1 MKRLAI
7 LLASSMLAILAITFS
22 LPARAEGGGKIT
34 GKITDQKTGE
44 ALIGATVTIEG
55 STRGAATDVNGEY
68 VISDV
73 PAGSSSI
80 LVTYLGYQNKQVSDI
95 EIKPGQ
101 VTSLNIVLNE
111 AATKQLAA
119 VTVKATYK
127 QESTNSLYAQQKN
140 SSRISDGIS
149 ADAIRRSPDRNT
161 AEVLKRVSGTSIQDN
176 KFVVVRGLGDRYNV
190 TTLNNSVMPSTEP
203 DKKAFS
209 FDVIPSTLVD
219 NIVISKT
226 ATPDL
231 PGDFAGGNVQVTTKD
246 FPEAKVVTLQV
257 GISGNTQTTFK
268 EFKQGS
274 VQKLDFLGGFS
285 NGSRS
290 LPGVWQRLNYTDYLS
305 APASQQVAV
314 TQRFQNSYG
323 VKHQF
328 NGYPGQNLQLNVGN
342 TKVFKNDAKL
352 GYVAS
357 LTYANNI
364 QRLVRDRNEFSFNED
379 AQPTFNYHD
388 NVYNFNNTLGGI
400 LNISY
405 SNKNSKYSIKNTYNN
420 SFTNSYTE
428 RTGAFVEGGP
438 ITLIQGSQTAPE
450 RSGII
455 NSVFEGQHF
464 LPASK
469 INIDYNISYG
479 NSHRKQPDQRVLEQ
493 FKQPGS
499 NDFTVNLSNFNQAA
513 IQNAGR
519 IYTDLVE
526 DIYGGRFNLTIPYTL
541 FKQSSKLKAGYL
553 GYYRDRDYTAT
564 VLGYAIAGGANGR
577 NIPLTNGLTAD
588 NIFSSANL
596 AQQGIA
602 LFTLPGYNINYKGT
616 VSQNAGYLMTDSKL
630 SEKVRVILGARV
642 ERYEQKINQP
652 GTNLKEQKYL
662 NTDILPS
669 LNLTYAVNG
678 QSNLRLAG
686 SQTVARPELRELA
699 RFQAYDFVT
708 DYNITGNDALKRT
721 KITNADLRYEIFP
734 SAGNII
740 SVSAFYKHFVNAIEQ
755 TNQGNKTFSYAN
767 APNAYD
773 FGAELEFRKRLDFI
787 EGQTYLKNFTIYA
800 NASYIRSEVNVVDGA
815 PRRPLQGQS
824 PYIINGG
831 LLYTTP
837 NNGLTVNLL
846 YNKIGPRLSFVGIL
860 GTRDIYE
867 KSRDVIDFQ
876 IGKRLMKNRGELKL
890 NVSDILAQPVRL
902 YVNYGNNDNRNYN
915 QNTDKVFQA
924 TRPGRNISLQYIYNF

>member
-7 LLASSMLAILAITFS
+7 IFISSIFATLAIAFS
-22 LPARAEGGGKIT
+22 LPAWAEGGGKIT

-44 ALIGATVTIEG
+44 PLIGATVTIEG
-55 STRGAATDVNGEY
+55 ASRGAATNVNGEY
-68 VISDV
+68 IINDV
-73 PAGSSSI
+73 PPGTNSI
-80 LVTYLGYQNKQVSDI
+80 LVSYLGYQNKEVSDVQV
-95 EIKPGQ
+95 KAGQ

-119 VTVKATYK
+119 VTVRATYK

-231 PGDFAGGNVQVTTKD
+231 PGDFAGGNVQVNTKD
-246 FPEAKVVTLQV
+246 FPESKVVTLQV

-268 EFKQGS
+268 DFKQGS
-274 VQKLDFLGGFS
+274 VQKLDFLGGYS

-328 NGYPGQNLQLNVGN
+328 KGYPGQNLQLNVGN
-342 TKVFKNDAKL
+342 TKVFKNDGKL

-364 QRLVRDRNEFSFNED
+364 QRLERDRNEYSFNED

-388 NVYNFNNTLGGI
+388 NVYNFTNTLGGI

-405 SNKNSKYSIKNTYNN
+405 SHRNSKYSIKNTYNN
-420 SFTNSYTE
+420 TFTNSYTE

-438 ITLIQGSQTAPE
+438 VTLTQGSQTAPE

-479 NSHRKQPDQRVLEQ
+479 NSYRKQPDQRVLEQ

-519 IYTDLVE
+519 IYTDLTE

-541 FKQSSKLKAGYL
+541 FKQPSKLKAGYL
-553 GYYRDRDYTAT
+553 GYFRDRDYTAT

-588 NIFSSANL
+588 NIFNSANL

-602 LFTLPGYNINYKGT
+602 LFTLPGYNINYRGT

-662 NTDILPS
+662 NTDVLPS
-669 LNLTYAVNG
+669 LNLTYALSQ

-708 DYNITGNDALKRT
+708 DYNITGNDALKRS

-734 SAGNII
+734 SVGSII
-740 SVSAFYKHFVNAIEQ
+740 SVSAFYKYFVNAIEQ

-773 FGAELEFRKRLDFI
+773 FGAELEFRKKLDFI
-787 EGQTYLKNFTIYA
+787 EGQAFFKNFTAYA

-837 NNGLTVNLL
+837 SNGLTVNLL
-846 YNKIGPRLSFVGIL
+846 YNKIGPRLNFVGIL

-876 IGKRLMKNRGELKL
+876 ISKRLMKNRGELKL

-915 QNTDKVFQA
+915 QSTDKIFQA
-924 TRPGRNISLQYIYNF
+924 TKPGRNISLQYIYNF

>member
-1 MKRLAI
+1 
-7 LLASSMLAILAITFS
+7 MLAIFAIAFS
-22 LPARAEGGGKIT
+22 LPAWAEGGGKIT

-44 ALIGATVTIEG
+44 PLIGATVTVEG
-55 STRGAATDVNGEY
+55 ASRGAATNVNGEY
-68 VISDV
+68 IINDV
-73 PAGSSSI
+73 PPGTNSI
-80 LVTYLGYQNKQVSDI
+80 TVSYLGYQNK
-95 EIKPGQ
+95 EITDVQIKAGQ

-119 VTVKATYK
+119 VTIRATFK

-231 PGDFAGGNVQVTTKD
+231 PGDFAGGNVQVNTKD
-246 FPEAKVVTLQV
+246 FPESKVVTLQV

-274 VQKLDFLGGFS
+274 VQKLDFLGGYS

-290 LPGVWQRLNYTDYLS
+290 LPAVWQRLNYTDYLS

-328 NGYPGQNLQLNVGN
+328 KGYPGQNLQLNVGN
-342 TKVFKNDAKL
+342 TKVFKNDGKL

-364 QRLVRDRNEFSFNED
+364 QRLKRDRNEFSFNED
-379 AQPTFNYHD
+379 AQPTFYYND
-388 NVYNFNNTLGGI
+388 NVYNFTNTLGGI

-405 SNKNSKYSIKNTYNN
+405 SHKNSKYSIKNTYNN
-420 SFTNSYTE
+420 TFTNSYTE

-438 ITLIQGSQTAPE
+438 VTLIQGSQTAPE

-479 NSHRKQPDQRVLEQ
+479 NSYRKQPDQRVLEQ

-499 NDFTVNLSNFNQAA
+499 NDFTINLSNFNQAA

-526 DIYGGRFNLTIPYTL
+526 DIYGGRFNLTIPYNL

-553 GYYRDRDYTAT
+553 GYYRDRDYLAT

-588 NIFSSANL
+588 NIFSSSNL

-662 NTDILPS
+662 NTDVLPS
-669 LNLTYAVNG
+669 LNLTYALSG

-734 SAGNII
+734 SAGNIV
-740 SVSAFYKHFVNAIEQ
+740 SVSAFYKYFVNAIEQ

-767 APNAYD
+767 APTAYD

-787 EGQTYLKNFTIYA
+787 EGQAFFKNFTAYA

-915 QNTDKVFQA
+915 QNTDKIFQA